1 MNSSIILQ
9 LDKIHHAYKSGDEQL
24 QILKEAD
31 FILNKGEIVAL
42 IAPSGTGKSTL
53 LHIAGL
59 LEKPQKGEVIINGRK
74 SSKLNDWERTQLRL
88 NSIGFVYQFH
98 NLLAEFTAL
107 ENVSMPQLIAEVPKI
122 KSINRA
128 KDWLKK
134 FNLGHRI
141 HHLPGKLSGGEKQR
155 VAIARA
161 LVNAPEILL
170 ADEPTGNLDEK
181 TSEHVFNLLVQ
192 VVRDEDLTAL
202 IVTHNNHLATKMD
215 RVVTLHE
222 GKIIPCHL

>member
-1 MNSSIILQ
+1 MNNQIVLY
-9 LDKIHHAYKSGDEQL
+9 LDKISHAYKNGDENL
-24 QILKEAD
+24 QILHNAD
-31 FILNKGEIVAL
+31 FTLNHGEIVAL

-59 LEKPQKGEVIINGRK
+59 LEKPQKGEIIIQGRK
-74 SSKLNDWERTQLRL
+74 SSRLNDRERTQLRL

-98 NLLAEFTAL
+98 HLLAEFTAL
-107 ENVSMPQLIAEVPKI
+107 ENVLIPQLIARGSKTKAVNI
-122 KSINRA
+122 G

-134 FNLGHRI
+134 FGLGHRFD
-141 HHLPGKLSGGEKQR
+141 HYPGKLSGGEKQR

-161 LVNAPEILL
+161 LVNSPKILL

-181 TSEHVFNLLVQ
+181 NSEHVFNLLLQ
-192 VVRDEDLTAL
+192 VVRSEGLTAL
-202 IVTHNNHLATKMD
+202 IVTHNYCLATKMD
-215 RVVTLHE
+215 RIVTLHE

>member
-1 MNSSIILQ
+1 MNNQVVLQ
-9 LDKIHHAYKSGDEQL
+9 LDKISHAYKNGDENL
-24 QILKEAD
+24 QILHNAD
-31 FILNKGEIVAL
+31 FTLNHGEIVAL

-59 LEKPQKGEVIINGRK
+59 LEKPQKGEIIIQGRK
-74 SSKLNDWERTQLRL
+74 SSRLNDRERTQLRL

-98 NLLAEFTAL
+98 HLLAEFTAL
-107 ENVSMPQLIAEVPKI
+107 ENVLIPQLIARGSKTKAVNI
-122 KSINRA
+122 GR
-128 KDWLKK
+128 DWLKK
-134 FNLGHRI
+134 FGLGHRVD
-141 HHLPGKLSGGEKQR
+141 HYPGKLSGGEKQR

-161 LVNAPEILL
+161 LVNSPKILL

-181 TSEHVFNLLVQ
+181 NSEHVFNLLLQ
-192 VVRDEDLTAL
+192 VVRSEGLTAL
-202 IVTHNNHLATKMD
+202 IVTHNYCLATKMD